1 MVPDGR
7 STSPAKPPHLPLCA
21 WLAGLCAGI
30 ACSGAGVLYAKSPA
44 VLFGAPQPAGPPKVE
59 AANPLPAG
67 YRLSSGDLIQIQ
79 VFQEDE
85 LHTTARVGKDSRIT
99 FPLLGSVLVGG
110 KTVQETAAAITLA
123 LKEYLVRPQVAV
135 RILEYTKR
143 RFTVLGQ
150 VNRPGTFDLPEENPL
165 SLLEA
170 IGMAGGYSRIANP
183 SRVTV
188 KRHSSNGSEQL
199 FHLDAKQMAKSRNA
213 PPFLIQPGDTLVIDE
228 SLF

>member
-1 MVPDGR
+1 
-7 STSPAKPPHLPLCA
+7 
-21 WLAGLCAGI
+21 
-30 ACSGAGVLYAKSPA
+30 
-44 VLFGAPQPAGPPKVE
+44 
-59 AANPLPAG
+59 
-67 YRLSSGDLIQIQ
+67 LIQIQ

-85 LHTTARVGKDSRIT
+85 LHTTARVGKDGRIT
-99 FPLLGSVLVGG
+99 FPLLGGVVVGG
-110 KTVQETAAAITLA
+110 KTIPETASTITQA
-123 LKEYLVRPQVAV
+123 LKEYIVRPQVAV

-150 VNRPGTFDLPEENPL
+150 VNRPGTFELPEENPL

-188 KRHSSNGSEQL
+188 KRHSPNGSEEV
-199 FHLDAKQMAKSRNA
+199 FRLDAKQMAKSRRAA
-213 PPFLIQPGDTLVIDE
+213 PFIIQSGDTLVIDE

>member
-1 MVPDGR
+1 MNISNETDVRR
-7 STSPAKPPHLPLCA
+7 SKARTSLLFIYQ
-21 WLAGLCAGI
+21 AGLGASLL
-30 ACSGAGVLYAKSPA
+30 SGTALHGKSPSSSAAAA
-44 VLFGAPQPAGPPKVE
+44 VPTNPPKVE
-59 AANPLPAG
+59 AATPLPSG
-67 YRLSSGDLIQIQ
+67 YRLTSGDLIQIQ

-85 LHTTARVGKDSRIT
+85 LHTTARVGKDGRIT
-99 FPLLGSVLVGG
+99 FPLLGGVVVGG
-110 KTVQETAAAITLA
+110 KTIPETASTITQA
-123 LKEYLVRPQVAV
+123 LKEYIVRPQVAV

-150 VNRPGTFDLPEENPL
+150 VNRPGTFELPEENPL

-188 KRHSSNGSEQL
+188 KRHSPGGSEEV
-199 FHLDAKQMAKSRNA
+199 FRLDAKQMAKSRSAA
-213 PPFLIQPGDTLVIDE
+213 PFIIQSGDTLVIDE

>member
-1 MVPDGR
+1 MGALLLNG
-7 STSPAKPPHLPLCA
+7 TPLH
-21 WLAGLCAGI
+21 G
-30 ACSGAGVLYAKSPA
+30 KSPA
-44 VLFGAPQPAGPPKVE
+44 SSAAAPIPNSPPKVE
-59 AANPLPAG
+59 AATPLPSG
-67 YRLSSGDLIQIQ
+67 YRLTSGDLIQIQ

-85 LHTTARVGKDSRIT
+85 LHTTARVGKDGRIT
-99 FPLLGSVLVGG
+99 FPLLGGVVVGG
-110 KTVQETAAAITLA
+110 KTLPETASTLTQA

-150 VNRPGTFDLPEENPL
+150 VNRPGTFELPEENPL

-188 KRHSSNGSEQL
+188 KRHSPDGAEEV
-199 FHLDAKQMAKSRNA
+199 FRLDAKQMARSRNA
-213 PPFLIQPGDTLVIDE
+213 APFIIQSGDTLVIDE

>member
-1 MVPDGR
+1 M
-7 STSPAKPPHLPLCA
+7 
-21 WLAGLCAGI
+21 
-30 ACSGAGVLYAKSPA
+30 
-44 VLFGAPQPAGPPKVE
+44 E
-59 AANPLPAG
+59 AATPLPSG
-67 YRLSSGDLIQIQ
+67 YRLTSGDLIQIQ

-85 LHTTARVGKDSRIT
+85 LHTTARVGKDGRIT
-99 FPLLGSVLVGG
+99 FPLLGGVVVGG
-110 KTVQETAAAITLA
+110 KTIPETASTITQA
-123 LKEYLVRPQVAV
+123 LKEYIVRPQVAV

-150 VNRPGTFDLPEENPL
+150 VNRPGTFELPEENPL

-188 KRHSSNGSEQL
+188 KRHSPNGSEEV
-199 FHLDAKQMAKSRNA
+199 FRLDAKQMAKSRRAA
-213 PPFLIQPGDTLVIDE
+213 PFIIQSGDTLVIDE

>member
-1 MVPDGR
+1 MHYRKTLFSNCLSAAIG
-7 STSPAKPPHLPLCA
+7 LPLLCFCA
-21 WLAGLCAGI
+21 AVEPPT
-30 ACSGAGVLYAKSPA
+30 SGAIREARNPSLKV
-44 VLFGAPQPAGPPKVE
+44 GAPLPSNPPKVE
-59 AANPLPAG
+59 PATPLPSG

-85 LHTTARVGKDSRIT
+85 LHTTARVGKDGRIT
-99 FPLLGSVLVGG
+99 FPLLGSVVVGG
-110 KTVQETAAAITLA
+110 RTIPETAATLTAA

-150 VNRPGTFDLPEENPL
+150 VNRPGTFELPEENPL

-183 SRVTV
+183 SKVTV
-188 KRHSSNGSEQL
+188 KRHSPDGKEEV
-199 FHLDAKQMAKSRNA
+199 FRLDAKQMAKSRSTA
-213 PPFLIQPGDTLVIDE
+213 PFLIQSGDTLVIDE